1 MYPDKL
7 YIEPTRRS
15 PWVVFEPGRI
25 FIMGRSIVEN
35 PSRFYEPAFQWVSGL
50 SKEGGGKLRVDLGF
64 EYINSGS
71 IKWLYILLRE
81 LAGMRDAS
89 VNISLTWYYEEHD
102 EDMHELG
109 YILKSLID
117 CSFTI
122 VEIADMNNGLYR
134 DILSGQ
140 V

>member
-1 MYPDKL
+1 
-7 YIEPTRRS
+7 
-15 PWVVFEPGRI
+15 
-25 FIMGRSIVEN
+25 MGRSIVEN
-35 PSRFYEPAFQWVSGL
+35 PSRFYEPAFEWISGL
-50 SKEGGGKLRVDLGF
+50 AKDQDVKLKVDLGF

-81 LAGMRDAS
+81 LAGIKDAS
-89 VNISLTWYYEEHD
+89 SNISVTWYYEEHD

-122 VEIADMNNGLYR
+122 VEIADMNNSLYR
-134 DILSGQ
+134 DILSGK